1 MIYLKKFNYY
11 LKENIDIDP
20 FEEEDWDEVDT
31 EEIPFLIKKLKNKE
45 IDIFNIPL
53 NILKHLND
61 LSFDLLRLN
70 NKDTIVEDSIK
81 LFNLISNNNN
91 VELLFSKILENLN
104 TKDDFYL
111 LLKYKNTFNNFEELL
126 SNSINILFEN
136 IKDIDMEFIEYIS
149 KFINISE
156 LLNSRNFI
164 SNITGESLYNIM
176 KNYDLDLDEIEVDS
190 LEYES
195 IIYLIGKFYIENKIE
210 KNSLTSYFAY
220 LISKNE
226 DFFNYVKIYKNKNNE
241 KYILYND
248 LSNLEDFFNNR
259 IYKVN
264 MVDYWDYFLD
274 NNYNPPLE
282 DFTYYLNINAT
293 LFFVKLFKKY
303 NIGDFSNFNL
313 ENLENNEKE
322 FQKLKNYLEE
332 IVFDGKNNKFDSD
345 LDFDEIIDEIK
356 KSLNH
361 AQSDADANEYF
372 NILTRQLKKY
382 FYDWENSNTIYNWNE
397 SDKLAMKPKLDFL
410 FDKLYIPSLIY
421 NYGYY
426 FDIYDMIDNILNDD
440 GRIIPNIDYVDG
452 DIDKNY
458 FSELIVDNLYNYI

>member
-176 KNYDLDLDEIEVDS
+176 KNYDLDLDEIEVDF
-190 LEYES
+190 LKYES

-259 IYKVN
+259 IYKVD

-274 NNYNPPLE
+274 SYYNPPLE

-303 NIGDFSNFNL
+303 NIGDFSNF
-313 ENLENNEKE
+313 
-322 FQKLKNYLEE
+322 
-332 IVFDGKNNKFDSD
+332 I
-345 LDFDEIIDEIK
+345 
-356 KSLNH
+356 
-361 AQSDADANEYF
+361 
-372 NILTRQLKKY
+372 
-382 FYDWENSNTIYNWNE
+382 
-397 SDKLAMKPKLDFL
+397 
-410 FDKLYIPSLIY
+410 
-421 NYGYY
+421 
-426 FDIYDMIDNILNDD
+426 
-440 GRIIPNIDYVDG
+440 
-452 DIDKNY
+452 
-458 FSELIVDNLYNYI
+458 